1 MDTRFIESFLVVVE
15 TGSIAAASRRLNLT
29 QAALAQRLKA
39 LERDIGVPLVSRV
52 GQTVKPTSAGLSVI
66 ERSQQLLSTVRQIRS
81 VATED
86 ANIGELR
93 LGAIS
98 AAMIGIIPTA
108 LEDFCRTL
116 PRVAIHL
123 TPGIS
128 EALYRGVVDGELD
141 AAIIIRPHH
150 FTIPKTCSWQPL
162 VEEEF
167 IVLKSAA
174 IASNNG
180 LELLRDQPF
189 IRYDRRHWDGQI
201 ADRYPTELGICPHE
215 RFEMDGL
222 DAIAALV
229 EKGLG
234 VSLVPNSYPLR
245 QLSANLAKVALGSG
259 RPSREII
266 FISNRSSPNSRF
278 LEIFY
283 QCSKSSATAPDHGGH
298 GLQAVSQAAEGEQ
311 IS

>member
-1 MDTRFIESFLVVVE
+1 MDTRFIESFLAVVE

-66 ERSQQLLSTVRQIRS
+66 ERSQNLLATVRQIRS
-81 VATED
+81 IAMED
-86 ANIGELR
+86 ASIGELR

-98 AAMIGIIPTA
+98 AAMIGIIPSA

-116 PRVAIHL
+116 PRVGVHL
-123 TPGIS
+123 TPGVS
-128 EALYRGVVDGELD
+128 EALYQQVIDGELD

-150 FTIPKTCSWQPL
+150 FTIPKTCSWQL
-162 VEEEF
+162 LLEEEF
-167 IVLKSAA
+167 ILLKSAA
-174 IASNNG
+174 VACENPS
-180 LELLRDQPF
+180 ELLREQPF

-201 ADRYPTELGICPHE
+201 ADRYLVELGIQPQE
-215 RFEMDGL
+215 RFEMDGI

-234 VSLVPNSYPLR
+234 ISLVPNSYPLR
-245 QLSANLAKVALGSG
+245 SIHCNVAKVALGNG
-259 RPSREII
+259 APYREII
-266 FISNRSSPNSRF
+266 FLSNRSSPNSRF
-278 LEIFY
+278 LEIFF
-283 QCSKSSATAPDHGGH
+283 QCVTSSTANPDPRGVRD
-298 GLQAVSQAAEGEQ
+298 ANPPSQDL
-311 IS
+311 

>member
-1 MDTRFIESFLVVVE
+1 MDTRFLESFLAVVE

-66 ERSQQLLSTVRQIRS
+66 DRAQDLLSIVRLIRS
-81 VATED
+81 IAMED

-98 AAMIGIIPTA
+98 AAMTGIIPSA
-108 LEDFCRTL
+108 LEDFCRSL
-116 PRVAIHL
+116 PRVGVHL
-123 TPGIS
+123 TPGVS
-128 EALYRGVVDGELD
+128 ETLYQHVIDGELD
-141 AAIIIRPHH
+141 AAIIIRPRH
-150 FTIPKTCSWQPL
+150 FTIPKTCAWQL
-162 VEEEF
+162 LFEEEF
-167 IVLKSAA
+167 IVLKSAKTA
-174 IASNNG
+174 CNDGI
-180 LELLRDQPF
+180 ELLREQPF

-201 ADRYPTELGICPHE
+201 ADRYLTELGVKPHE
-215 RFEMDGL
+215 RFEMDGI

-234 VSLVPNSYPLR
+234 VSLVPNSFLLRHINSNVIKVPLGNG
-245 QLSANLAKVALGSG
+245 Q
-259 RPSREII
+259 PYREII

-283 QCSKSSATAPDHGGH
+283 QCVKSSIAHFHRDSHDRD
-298 GLQAVSQAAEGEQ
+298 LDSQSNEKRAD
-311 IS
+311 

>member
-1 MDTRFIESFLVVVE
+1 MDTRFIESFLAVVE

-66 ERSQQLLSTVRQIRS
+66 ERAQELLSTVRLMRS
-81 VATED
+81 IAMED

-98 AAMIGIIPTA
+98 AAMIGIIPSA
-108 LEDFCRTL
+108 LEDFCRSL
-116 PRVAIHL
+116 PRVGVHL

-128 EALYRGVVDGELD
+128 ETLYQYVIDGELD
-141 AAIIIRPHH
+141 AAIIIRPQH
-150 FTIPKTCSWQPL
+150 FTIPKTCSWQL
-162 VEEEF
+162 LLEEEF
-167 IVLKSAA
+167 VVLKSAA
-174 IASNNG
+174 IAESDG
-180 LELLRDQPF
+180 IELLRQQPF

-201 ADRYPTELGICPHE
+201 ADRYLIELGVKPLE
-215 RFEMDGL
+215 RFEMDGI

-234 VSLVPNSYPLR
+234 VSLVPNSFPLKYIG
-245 QLSANLAKVALGSG
+245 SNVVKVALGNG
-259 RPSREII
+259 QPFREII

-283 QCSKSSATAPDHGGH
+283 QCVRSSIDPLQRDNERSHVALRRNGG
-298 GLQAVSQAAEGEQ
+298 GQ
-311 IS
+311 IL

>member
-1 MDTRFIESFLVVVE
+1 MDTRFIESFLAVVE

-52 GQTVKPTSAGLSVI
+52 GQTVKPTSAGLSVL
-66 ERSQQLLSTVRQIRS
+66 ERAHDLLSTVRQIRS
-81 VATED
+81 IATED

-93 LGAIS
+93 IGAIS

-108 LEDFCRTL
+108 LEDFCRSL
-116 PRVAIHL
+116 PRVGVHL
-123 TPGIS
+123 TPGVS
-128 EALYRGVVDGELD
+128 EALFQQIVGGELD

-150 FTIPKTCSWQPL
+150 FTMPKTCSWQL
-162 VEEEF
+162 LLEEEF
-167 IVLKSAA
+167 IVLKSAT
-174 IASNNG
+174 IESNDG
-180 LELLRDQPF
+180 IELLREQPF

-201 ADRYPTELGICPHE
+201 ADRYLIELGLKPHE
-215 RFEMDGL
+215 RFEMDGI

-245 QLSANLAKVALGSG
+245 HISTNLVKVSLGDG
-259 RPSREII
+259 RPCREII
-266 FISNRSSPNSRF
+266 FVTDRSSPNARF

-283 QCSKSSATAPDHGGH
+283 QCVKSSVGAFGLHAHSDH
-298 GLQAVSQAAEGEQ
+298 
-311 IS
+311 

>member
-1 MDTRFIESFLVVVE
+1 MDTRFIESFLAVVE

-66 ERSQQLLSTVRQIRS
+66 ERSQELLSTVRQIRS
-81 VATED
+81 IAMED

-108 LEDFCRTL
+108 LGDFCKSL
-116 PRVAIHL
+116 PNVTVHL
-123 TPGIS
+123 TPGVS
-128 EALYRGVVDGELD
+128 EALYQQVLDDALD

-150 FTIPKTCSWQPL
+150 FAIPKTCSWQL
-162 VEEEF
+162 LLEEEF

-174 IASNNG
+174 IAADDG
-180 LELLRDQPF
+180 IELLREHPL

-201 ADRYPTELGICPHE
+201 ADRYMTELGIQPQE
-215 RFEMDGL
+215 RFEMDGI

-245 QLSANLAKVALGSG
+245 NIGSKIVKVPLGG
-259 RPSREII
+259 GQPFREII

-278 LEIFY
+278 LEIFF
-283 QCSKSSATAPDHGGH
+283 QCAKASVAASRCD
-298 GLQAVSQAAEGEQ
+298 SQGSMEIAYTKDGKQ
-311 IS
+311 GS